1 MKLSH
6 DHVQAP
12 IILACNLNF
21 NGNIFLVCKI
31 EEDLTWEIYSLHA
44 KLKKIL
50 LA

>member
-1 MKLSH
+1 MKSSH

-12 IILACNLNF
+12 IILTCNL

-44 KLKKIL
+44 KLKKTL